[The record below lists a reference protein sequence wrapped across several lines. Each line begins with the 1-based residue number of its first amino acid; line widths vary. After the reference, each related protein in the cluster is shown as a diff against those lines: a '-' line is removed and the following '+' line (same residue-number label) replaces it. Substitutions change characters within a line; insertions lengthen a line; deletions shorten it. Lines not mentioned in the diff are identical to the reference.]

1 MTGEKTQVNNNP
13 AQRGGGRGERG
24 GGRQPHGAGGAPRGR
39 GPRTGGPRRGGRPG
53 SFEKPEFDQK
63 IIDTKRVTRVV
74 SGGRRFNFKIV
85 IVAGDR
91 NGRVG
96 VGTGKAGDTALAI
109 EKALRS
115 AKKNMMNISRTK
127 DGSISHEVSA
137 KYSSARVLIMPAPG
151 RGLIAGSSLRVVLD
165 LAGVRNVVAKVI
177 SPSKN
182 ALNIARAAIDALA
195 TISPKKKSEQR
206 ASAPEEVR
214 VV

>member
-1 MTGEKTQVNNNP
+1 MTGEKTQTNNSS
-13 AQRGGGRGERG
+13 AQRAQGSRGGRGGARP
-24 GGRQPHGAGGAPRGR
+24 PHGAGGAPRGR
-39 GPRTGGPRRGGRPG
+39 GPRMGGGPRRGGRAG

-85 IVAGDR
+85 MVAGDR

-96 VGTGKAGDTALAI
+96 VGTGKGGDTALAI

-115 AKKNMMNISRTK
+115 AKKNMTNITRTK
-127 DGSISHEVSA
+127 DGSIPHEVSA

-182 ALNIARAAIDALA
+182 ALNIARAAVDALT
-195 TISPKKKSEQR
+195 TISPKKKIETVKSKMQND
-206 ASAPEEVR
+206 S
-214 VV
+214 